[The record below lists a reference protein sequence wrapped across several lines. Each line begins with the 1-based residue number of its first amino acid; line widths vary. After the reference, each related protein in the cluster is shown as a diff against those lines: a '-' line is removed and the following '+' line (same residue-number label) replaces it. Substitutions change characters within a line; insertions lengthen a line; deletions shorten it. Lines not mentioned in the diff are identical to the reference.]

1 MNLTLRSLAVALG
14 IVVFVPGCFRT
25 NPAPTVFGGCWED
38 GAPTDYII
46 RTAAN
51 SIIGDRGAGGPR
63 IRALANVPL
72 QVDSIRAHS
81 RLVTDAAI
89 CLRLW
94 RALDPDDRLACIA
107 VVQIGRTYWV
117 RLPYGYRAF
126 DDSNRLLTAITDL

>member
-51 SIIGDRGAGGPR
+51 SIIGEFQPDLIVSDIGMPGTDGYQFIRDVRRRGVTVPAVALTAFARSEDRVRSIQAGFQ
-63 IRALANVPL
+63 AHLAKPVEP
-72 QVDSIRAHS
+72 SE
-81 RLVTDAAI
+81 
-89 CLRLW
+89 
-94 RALDPDDRLACIA
+94 
-107 VVQIGRTYWV
+107 
-117 RLPYGYRAF
+117 
-126 DDSNRLLTAITDL
+126 LLTLVASLSGRMHASAQG